1 MHSLLKRGGKVKM
14 TTTLLETYS
23 IALEGTS
30 DLNRRILKEN
40 RELQAEVKRLN
51 DQISHLNRQREQL
64 RSDAVHDADV
74 CYDLDDKHIKT
85 IEELKAEL
93 SKFQS
98 GNAKEYVDKLKAEND
113 KLKHSLKHKAIK
125 VNTSHFADE
134 WFNNNPKCNKVYVFV
149 LDADGVGDDGW
160 IADSHAVVSVN
171 DGYCVGSYDRKVIDN
186 S

>member
-40 RELQAEVKRLN
+40 RELQAEVKRL
-51 DQISHLNRQREQL
+51 
-64 RSDAVHDADV
+64 
-74 CYDLDDKHIKT
+74 
-85 IEELKAEL
+85 KAEL
-93 SKFQS
+93 
-98 GNAKEYVDKLKAEND
+98 DKAENFRQCMYND
-113 KLKHSLKHKAIK
+113 MDAEVKESKADNVKAREYIVQVEKENDTLKYA
-125 VNTSHFADE
+125 NTMFHARE

-149 LDADGVGDDGW
+149 LDADGVNDDGW

-171 DGYCVGSYDRKVIDN
+171 DGNCVGSYDRKVIDN
-186 S
+186 

>member
-40 RELQAEVKRLN
+40 RELQAEAKRLKADN
-51 DQISHLNRQREQL
+51 VKAREYIVQ
-64 RSDAVHDADV
+64 VE
-74 CYDLDDKHIKT
+74 K
-85 IEELKAEL
+85 
-93 SKFQS
+93 
-98 GNAKEYVDKLKAEND
+98 END
-113 KLKHSLKHKAIK
+113 TLKYEHTMFHAR
-125 VNTSHFADE
+125 E

-149 LDADGVGDDGW
+149 LDADGVNDDGW
-160 IADSHAVVSVN
+160 IADSHSVVSVN
-171 DGYCVGSYDRKVIDN
+171 DGNCVGSYDRKVIDN

>member
-40 RELQAEVKRLN
+40 RELQAEVKRLKAE
-51 DQISHLNRQREQL
+51 DEESMGWIEQYKAEIKSL
-64 RSDAVHDADV
+64 KADAKHDADV
-74 CYDLDDKHIKT
+74 CYDLDDKHIK
-85 IEELKAEL
+85 IIDELKADNKKAREYIVHVEKENDTL
-93 SKFQS
+93 KYANTMFH
-98 GNAKEYVDKLKAEND
+98 AKE
-113 KLKHSLKHKAIK
+113 
-125 VNTSHFADE
+125 
-134 WFNNNPKCNKVYVFV
+134 WFDNNSKCNKVYVFV
-149 LDADGVGDDGW
+149 LDADGVNDDGW

-171 DGYCVGSYDRKVIDN
+171 DGNCVGSYDRKVIDN